1 MPSWAQSGIPLVV
14 FLFFV
19 VFFRAQG
26 TYWIARS
33 VPTAISKWGTN
44 SKRFAGL
51 AKWVDGPVPRKGA
64 NILEHWGI
72 VAIPLCFL
80 TVGMQTAVLAG
91 SGLVRMNWGK
101 FTAAMIPGCVAWALL
116 YGYGLLAVWTAVVK
130 AAAGSPWAWAALAA
144 LVGTVLVLKQR
155 GRIRTAATAR
165 VSN

>member
-72 VAIPLCFL
+72 VAIPP
-80 TVGMQTAVLAG
+80 VLPHCRNADGCTRGFG
-91 SGLVRMNWGK
+91 SGADELGQVHGRDD
-101 FTAAMIPGCVAWALL
+101 PGMR
-116 YGYGLLAVWTAVVK
+116 GLGPPL
-130 AAAGSPWAWAALAA
+130 
-144 LVGTVLVLKQR
+144 
-155 GRIRTAATAR
+155 RIRVACRVDRGCEGRCREPVGLGCTSGTCWHRPRPQAARTHSHGSNGAR
-165 VSN
+165 F